1 MYMRVL
7 HLAYTFYESDFRV
20 LRYAEALAA
29 DGHDVEVLSLR
40 PRRDEPVEETLN
52 GVRVTRLQPRQI
64 NERSAAAYLFKI
76 LGFSLRS
83 AAVVASRHSKRP
95 YDLIHVHNVPD
106 FLVFSAWFAKRGGAR
121 VILDIH
127 DLVPEL
133 YRDKFGKS
141 PQHWVIRLLGAV
153 ERLSVSFADHV
164 IAANDLWLEKLA
176 ARSVA
181 PDRCTALLNYPDT
194 RLFKPA
200 RREKKPSAG
209 FLILYPG
216 SLNRHQGLDV
226 AVRAFARAR
235 PQMPGARFLICGE
248 GPAKE
253 ELRKLASELNL
264 DSSVDIRPPVPL
276 AGVAELMRQADLG
289 VIPKRAEGFGDE
301 AFSTKSLE
309 FMACG
314 VPVVMSR
321 TTVDTW
327 YFGED
332 LVQFFPSG
340 DVDALAEE
348 FVATYRDREAA
359 GERARRAQ
367 AFARE
372 QSWENHLHEYLE
384 LVARLTRSA

>member
-1 MYMRVL
+1 MRVL
-7 HLAYTFYESDFRV
+7 HLAYTFYEADTRV
-20 LRYAEALAA
+20 LRYAEALVA
-29 DGHDVEVLSLR
+29 DGHEVDVLSLR
-40 PRRDEPVEETLN
+40 RRRDEPVEETLN

-64 NERSAAAYLFKI
+64 NERRAAAYLFKM
-76 LGFSLRS
+76 LAFSLRS
-83 AAVVASRHSKRP
+83 AAVMASRHRERP
-95 YDLIHVHNVPD
+95 YDLIHVHNPPD

-141 PQHWVIRLLGAV
+141 PDHWEIRLLGAV
-153 ERLSVSFADHV
+153 ERLSASFADHV
-164 IAANDLWLEKLA
+164 IAANDLWLEKLTV
-176 ARSVA
+176 RSVP
-181 PDRCTALLNYPDT
+181 PDRCTVLLNYPDT

-200 RREKKPSAG
+200 RREKNPSDG
-209 FLILYPG
+209 FLIFYPG
-216 SLNRHQGLDV
+216 SLSRHQGLDV

-253 ELRKLASELNL
+253 TLRKLASELNL
-264 DSSVDIRPPVPL
+264 NSSVDIRPEVPL
-276 AGVAELMRQADLG
+276 ARVAELMRQADLG

-332 LVQFFPSG
+332 LVRFFPSG
-340 DVDALAEE
+340 DIDALAAE
-348 FVATYRDREAA
+348 FVAAYRDREAA